1 LAAAA
6 PALEGRLVL
15 GWLRNLVRGTEG
27 HPSHPPLTD
36 ATIGAF
42 TVGVVAA
49 VLGWLGIEEDGMAAV
64 AFLAIVLGLVFSIPT
79 IVTGFVDYL
88 EISRGTPLWR
98 TATLHWLAMVFAVAT
113 FLVAAALLHD
123 GWSSGDVSGAGT
135 IVAIAAEGLLTL
147 GGWIGGTIVF
157 VHGMRVL
164 GRLDLPTRKA
174 ISPTGAH
181 EEPER
186 D

>member
-1 LAAAA
+1 M
-6 PALEGRLVL
+6 LERLRRL
-15 GWLRNLVRGTEG
+15 LRGTDG

-36 ATIGAF
+36 VTIGTF

-49 VLGWLGIEEDGMAAV
+49 VLGWIGIEEDGMAAT
-64 AFLAIVLGLVFSIPT
+64 AFLAIVLGLVFSLPT

-98 TATLHWLAMVFAVAT
+98 TATIHWLAMVFAVAT

-123 GWSSGDVSGAGT
+123 GWSSGDVSGAGA
-135 IVAIAAEGLLTL
+135 IVAIGAEVLLTL

-164 GRLDLPTRKA
+164 NLLHLPARKA
-174 ISPTGAH
+174 ISPTAAH
-181 EEPER
+181 DGSDEE
-186 D
+186 

>member
-1 LAAAA
+1 VLA
-6 PALEGRLVL
+6 R
-15 GWLRNLVRGTEG
+15 LRNLVRGTEG

-49 VLGWLGIEEDGMAAV
+49 LLGWLGIEEEGMAAV

-98 TATLHWLAMVFAVAT
+98 TATLHWLAMVSAVST

-123 GWSSGDVSGAGT
+123 GWSSGEVSGAGA
-135 IVAIAAEGLLTL
+135 IVAIAAEGLLAL
-147 GGWIGGTIVF
+147 GGWIGGAIVF
-157 VHGMRVL
+157 VHGMRAL
-164 GRLDLPTRKA
+164 DLQDLPTRKA
-174 ISPTGAH
+174 VSPTGAH
-181 EEPER
+181 EDGEP

>member
-1 LAAAA
+1 MLR
-6 PALEGRLVL
+6 RLI
-15 GWLRNLVRGTEG
+15 RGTEG

-36 ATIGAF
+36 ATIGAL

-49 VLGWLGIEEDGMAAV
+49 VLGWFGIEEDGMAATS
-64 AFLAIVLGLVFSIPT
+64 FLAIVLGLIFALPT

-88 EISRGTPLWR
+88 EITRGTPLWR

-123 GWSSGDVSGAGT
+123 GWGSGEVSGAGVL
-135 IVAIAAEGLLTL
+135 VAVVAELLLTV

-157 VHGMRVL
+157 VHGMRVV
-164 GRLDLPTRKA
+164 GRLDLPTRRA

-181 EEPER
+181 Q
-186 D
+186 DDDAQ

>member
-1 LAAAA
+1 VF
-6 PALEGRLVL
+6 ERLVSL
-15 GWLRNLVRGTEG
+15 LRGWDG

-36 ATIGAF
+36 ATIGTF

-49 VLGWLGIEEDGMAAV
+49 VLGWIGIEEEGMAAV
-64 AFLAIVLGLVFSIPT
+64 AFLAIVLGLIVSLPT

-98 TATLHWLAMVFAVAT
+98 TATLHWLAMVFAVGT

-123 GWSSGDVSGAGT
+123 GWSSGEMSGAGT
-135 IVAIAAEGLLTL
+135 LVVIAAEALLTL

-157 VHGMRVL
+157 VHGMRVVDKV
-164 GRLDLPTRKA
+164 DLPTRKA
-174 ISPTGAH
+174 LAPRGAH
-181 EEPER
+181 GEDEEE
-186 D
+186 

>member
-1 LAAAA
+1 
-6 PALEGRLVL
+6 VL
-15 GWLRNLVRGTEG
+15 QWLRSLLRGTDG

-49 VLGWLGIEEDGMAAV
+49 VLGWLGIAEDGMAAT
-64 AFLAIVLGLVFSIPT
+64 AFLAIVLGLVFSLPT
-79 IVTGFVDYL
+79 VVTGFVDYL

-98 TATLHWLAMVFAVAT
+98 TATLHWLAMVFSVST

-123 GWSSGDVSGAGT
+123 GWDSGEVSGAGA
-135 IVAIAAEGLLTL
+135 IVAMAAEGLLAL

-157 VHGMRVL
+157 VHGMRAL
-164 GRLDLPTRKA
+164 DLQDLPTRKA
-174 ISPTGAH
+174 VSPTGAH
-181 EEPER
+181 EDGEP